1 MEDPY
6 VAEVRKYRLQHT
18 KQFGS
23 DLHLICEDLRQFE
36 RSLGDRVVVL
46 LKVSHVCKAVGFAV
60 LPLLLLAT
68 VGSVAW
74 YASERRTER
83 DRARRANATAG
94 L

>member
-36 RSLGDRVVVL
+36 RSLGDRVVTL
-46 LKVSHVCKAVGFAV
+46 GPRKVPRTG
-60 LPLLLLAT
+60 
-68 VGSVAW
+68 
-74 YASERRTER
+74 AST
-83 DRARRANATAG
+83 ARGVPRS
-94 L
+94 